1 MADLQGGQLLTDIE
15 NSFPKLGLFLRNSI
29 LPAINAL
36 GQNAAVA
43 PVGKIA
49 APAPPE
55 SVNVTTAGEYMQVTV
70 NHSAPI
76 QKGVQ
81 YLTHI
86 STNPQFSQPIVHDH
100 GASRSPAPFPLPTKD
115 ATGANHSYYVGT
127 VAQYPGSD
135 PSPMTYYGGSSP
147 APITMG
153 GTTQMALLP
162 STGSGTG
169 SNSGQQSGVGLGTV
183 QMRPAVS
190 PKRNLAE
197 RAT

>member
-1 MADLQGGQLLTDIE
+1 MADLQGGQLLVDIE
-15 NSFPKLGLFLRNSI
+15 NSFPKLGIFLRNSI

-55 SVNVTTAGEYMQVTV
+55 SVNVTTSGEYMQVTV

-100 GASRSPAPFPLPTKD
+100 GASRSPVPFVLPTND
-115 ATGANHSYYVGT
+115 GTGAAHQYYVGT

-147 APITMG
+147 QPVTMS
-153 GTTQMALLP
+153 GTTAMSLLP

-169 SNSGQQSGVGLGTV
+169 SNSGQQSGVGLGVV
-183 QMRPAVS
+183 QIRPAVV
-190 PKRNLAE
+190 PKRNVGQ
-197 RAT
+197 